1 MHNME
6 QKGTTQDIQQNEE
19 GEDKLSKSKQTTN
32 PRRGRRRTVEEQ
44 TNKMKRGRRQT
55 IKQAKNQHPLTIQS
69 PNKDASPTTNY
80 HQFST

>member
-1 MHNME
+1 ME
-6 QKGTTQDIQQNEE
+6 RDDTRHITRRRGRRRTTKEQTNDE
-19 GEDKLSKSKQTTN
+19 SK
-32 PRRGRRRTVEEQ
+32 RGRRRTVEEQ